1 MSVEIKLNPPEQ
13 IVKRLGLDEGGR
25 VQRFFT
31 SEVARLCDPY
41 IPFDTGTL
49 KNTKNVT
56 PTYIHYVSPYA
67 AKQYFE
73 NEGREMKRG
82 GKISRGF
89 HETRRY
95 NGLRGKYWD
104 KRMMADKGDQL
115 VQSVENYVRSG
126 RR

>member
-13 IVKRLGLDEGGR
+13 IINRLGMDEGGR

-41 IPFDTGTL
+41 VPMDTGVL
-49 KNTKNVT
+49 KRNKEVAD
-56 PTYIHYVSPYA
+56 TYVHYVSPYA
-67 AKQYFE
+67 AKQYYT
-73 NEGREMKRG
+73 NEGKEMKRG
-82 GKISRGF
+82 GKVSRGIY
-89 HETRRY
+89 ETRKF

-115 VQSVENYVRSG
+115 VQSVENYARSG
-126 RR
+126 RK

>member
-41 IPFDTGTL
+41 VPFDTGTL

-73 NEGREMKRG
+73 NRG
-82 GKISRGF
+82 
-89 HETRRY
+89 

-104 KRMMADKGDQL
+104 KRMVADKGDQL